1 MTIYFVSQP
10 FVYAL
15 SVAGVVAEHVKITNT
30 VLGLPYRT
38 SHLIVSSHIGN
49 PQFNPETCLIIPNAL
64 CIMGPIPSNSFMH
77 NLLSPVS

>member
-1 MTIYFVSQP
+1 M
-10 FVYAL
+10 YARI
-15 SVAGVVAEHVKITNT
+15 VAGVVAEHVEITNT

-38 SHLIVSSHIGN
+38 SPDRLVSSHIGN